1 MFIHPSDAFQN
12 LSQWFPT
19 QFLLLLICILGIF
32 WGQIKSRTW
41 KVVTMM
47 YFANTSSYSVKE
59 RWDRPVFFFFIFNFQ
74 LCWVFVA
81 FSWSFSSCRKQRLL
95 SSCGVQASHWGGFSC
110 CRAWALGLHSCSFW
124 ALAHRL
130 SSCSA
135 RVQLLPGM
143 WNLPGPGIEPAS
155 PTLARGFFSTEPPGK
170 SREDL
175 PLRPTSD
182 TFFKCFLNC
191 YN

>member
-1 MFIHPSDAFQN
+1 MYM
-12 LSQWFPT
+12 
-19 QFLLLLICILGIF
+19 
-32 WGQIKSRTW
+32 KSCNYDVFCKYQQLQCKREVRQTCL
-41 KVVTMM
+41 
-47 YFANTSSYSVKE
+47 
-59 RWDRPVFFFFIFNFQ
+59 FFFFFFNFW

-81 FSWSFSSCRKQRLL
+81 FAWSCSSCRKQRLL
-95 SSCGVQASHWGGFSC
+95 SSCGVQASHQS
-110 CRAWALGLHSCSFW
+110 RAWALGLHSWSFW

-135 RVQLLPGM
+135 WVQLLPGM
-143 WNLPGPGIEPAS
+143 WNLPGPGIEPAY
-155 PTLARGFFSTEPPGK
+155 PALARGFFSTEPSGK

-191 YN
+191 VIINV